1 MRQQFETAAE
11 ILADYQRMENE
22 STLEDRFPANS
33 VYGLL
38 KLTAEKH
45 PDRPAS
51 SFQMFSEP
59 GSKAQTLSWREMLV
73 KVTQAANLF
82 RSLGVGEDDAVA
94 YLLPGLNEAVITV
107 TGAMTAGKANPINPL
122 LEPEIIAAI
131 LRESG
136 AKVLVT
142 IKSFPKVDLAEKAA
156 LAAALAPN
164 VETIVEIDM
173 LPHLSGLK
181 KLIVPMIRPKMTVP
195 RKARVLDFHKAL
207 AETGTAPHVRCY
219 VQCMGQ
225 C

>member
-1 MRQQFETAAE
+1 MTEQFETPAE
-11 ILADYQRMENE
+11 VLADYQRIENE
-22 STLEDRFPANS
+22 CRLEDRFPAKS

-38 KLTAEKH
+38 KLTAERH

-51 SFQMFSEP
+51 SFQLFSEP
-59 GSKAQTLSWREMLV
+59 GSKAQTLSWREMLE

-82 RSLGVGEDDAVA
+82 RSLGVGEDDVVA

-142 IKSFPKVDLAEKAA
+142 IKSFPKADLAEKAA

-164 VETIVEIDM
+164 VETISECLVNIMCKVVTQVFLSYVPDM
-173 LPHLSGLK
+173 GEEDLDVIRDIVV
-181 KLIVPMIRPKMTVP
+181 LIVELELV
-195 RKARVLDFHKAL
+195 H
-207 AETGTAPHVRCY
+207 E
-219 VQCMGQ
+219 
-225 C
+225 